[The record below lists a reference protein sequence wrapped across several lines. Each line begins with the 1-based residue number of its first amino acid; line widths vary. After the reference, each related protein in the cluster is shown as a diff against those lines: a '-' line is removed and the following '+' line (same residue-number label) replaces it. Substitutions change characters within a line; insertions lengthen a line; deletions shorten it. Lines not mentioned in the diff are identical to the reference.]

1 MAEQRR
7 KLRLGE
13 LMVQQGLISQDQL
26 RIALIE
32 QEQNDLPLG
41 RQLVRLGFVTE
52 AMVRDIVAHTIGQ
65 ESIDLFS
72 VVADLDALKM
82 VPQDFSRRYHLLPVA
97 YDDVTKTMVV
107 AMADMFNVVA
117 LDQLRAMLGGQIQL
131 KPVLAAEAQLEEYI
145 DQFYGYEL
153 SVDGILREIETGE
166 IDYQSLSAGGDEYTQ
181 PVVRLVG
188 ALLMD
193 AVKRGA
199 SDIHF
204 EPEFAFLRIRY
215 RIDGVLQQ
223 IRSLH
228 KSYWGGVAVRLKVVS
243 GLDIAETRAP
253 QDGRLN
259 MNLCGRPID
268 FRVSTHPTIHGE
280 NIVLRVLDREKS
292 IIPMERMGLRPNTLD
307 ELRLMMTRP
316 EGIVI
321 VTGPTGSGKT
331 TTLYSLLSHRNTEAV
346 NIMTLEDPVEY
357 PVNMM
362 RQTSVAEVNKVDFAN
377 GIRSIMRQDPD
388 IILVGEIR
396 DADTATMAFRAAM
409 TGHQVF
415 STLHTNSALG
425 AFPRLTD
432 IGILP
437 DIMAGNIIG
446 VVAQRLVRVLC
457 PHCKESHKPDDLER
471 KILRLKPSYKP
482 QIYKAKGCKHCNQ
495 NGYRGRMAIIE
506 LLRIDSDMDS
516 LISRKAHLDELQKLA
531 LDKGFITLAEDGV
544 RRILEG
550 YTSVAEV
557 MRVIDLTSRMNAN
570 SIRDINFLNPSITN
584 ASVKKISRS
593 ATSKTSTL

>member
-7 KLRLGE
+7 KLRIGE
-13 LMVQQGLISQDQL
+13 LMVQQGLISDDQL

-32 QEQNDLPLG
+32 QEHNDLPLG

-52 AMVRDIVAHTIGQ
+52 AMVRDTLASTIGT
-65 ESIDLFS
+65 ESIDLS
-72 VVADLDALKM
+72 TVVADIEALQM

-97 YDDVTKTMVV
+97 YEEASRVMVV
-107 AMADMFNVVA
+107 AMADLFNVVA

-131 KPVLAAEAQLEEYI
+131 KPVLAAEAQLEEFI

-166 IDYQSLSAGGDEYTQ
+166 IDYQSLSAAGNEYTQ

-188 ALLMD
+188 SLLMD

-204 EPEFAFLRIRY
+204 EPEHAFLRIRY

-223 IRSLH
+223 IRSVH

-292 IIPMERMGLRPNTLD
+292 IIPMERMGLRENTLN

-316 EGIVI
+316 EGILI

-331 TTLYSLLSHRNTEAV
+331 TTLYSLLSSQNTTEV

-357 PVNMM
+357 PVTMM

-396 DADTATMAFRAAM
+396 DEDTATMAFRAAM

-425 AFPRLTD
+425 VFPRLTD

-457 PHCKESHKPDDLER
+457 PHCKEAYTPDDFER
-471 KILRLKPSYKP
+471 KILRLKPNDKP
-482 QIYKAKGCKHCNQ
+482 QIFRAKGCEQCNL

-506 LLRIDSDMDS
+506 LLRIDSDMDA
-516 LISRKAHLDELQKLA
+516 LISRRAHLDELQKMA
-531 LDKGFITLAEDGV
+531 FDKGFITLAADGV

-550 YTSVAEV
+550 HTSVTEV
-557 MRVIDLTSRMNAN
+557 MRVIDLTSR
-570 SIRDINFLNPSITN
+570 
-584 ASVKKISRS
+584 IS
-593 ATSKTSTL
+593 A

>member
-1 MAEQRR
+1 MTEQRR

-13 LMVQQGLISQDQL
+13 LMMQQGLISQDQL

-32 QEQNDLPLG
+32 QEQNNIPLG
-41 RQLVRLGFVTE
+41 RQLVRLGFVSE
-52 AMVRDIVAHTIGQ
+52 SMVRDLVAHTIGQ
-65 ESIDLFS
+65 ESIDLS
-72 VVADLDALKM
+72 TVVADNDALRM
-82 VPQDFSRRYHLLPVA
+82 VPEDFSRRYHLLPVA
-97 YDDVTKTMVV
+97 YEDITKTMIV

-131 KPVLAAEAQLEEYI
+131 KPVMAAEAQLEEHI

-166 IDYQSLSAGGDEYTQ
+166 IDYQSLTADGDEYTQ

-193 AVKRGA
+193 AVKRAA

-223 IRSLH
+223 VRSIH
-228 KSYWGGVAVRLKVVS
+228 KSYWPGIAVRLKVIS
-243 GLDIAETRAP
+243 GMDIAETRSP

-292 IIPMERMGLRPNTLD
+292 IIPLERMGLRTSTLAQ
-307 ELRLMMTRP
+307 LKLMMTRP
-316 EGIVI
+316 EGILV

-331 TTLYSLLSHRNTEAV
+331 TTLYSLLSHLNDETV

-357 PVNMM
+357 PVTMM
-362 RQTSVAEVNKVDFAN
+362 RQTSVAEVNKIDFAN

-396 DADTATMAFRAAM
+396 DQDTATMAFRAAM

-432 IGILP
+432 IGISP

-457 PHCKESHKPDDLER
+457 PQCKEPVKPTDEQR
-471 KILRLKPSYKP
+471 KVLGVKRNEAI
-482 QIYKAKGCKHCNQ
+482 QIYKHKGCKRCNQ
-495 NGYRGRMAIIE
+495 TGYRGRMAILE
-506 LLRIDSDMDS
+506 LLRIDADMDS
-516 LISRKAHLDELQKLA
+516 LIARRAHLDELRKMA
-531 LDKGFITLAEDGV
+531 LEKGFTTLADDGV

-550 YTSVAEV
+550 YTSIDEV
-557 MRVIDLTSRMNAN
+557 MRVIDLTSR
-570 SIRDINFLNPSITN
+570 LGQ
-584 ASVKKISRS
+584 
-593 ATSKTSTL
+593 

>member
-26 RIALIE
+26 RIALME
-32 QEQNDLPLG
+32 QDQNNIPLG

-52 AMVRDIVAHTIGQ
+52 AMVRDLVAHTIGQ
-65 ESIDLFS
+65 ESVDLTN
-72 VVADLDALKM
+72 VIADAEALKM
-82 VPQDFSRRYHLLPVA
+82 VPEEFACRYHLLPIA
-97 YDDVTKTMVV
+97 YEESTKSLVV

-117 LDQLRAMLGGQIQL
+117 LDQLRAMLGGQIQV
-131 KPVLAAEAQLEEYI
+131 KPVLAGEAQLEEHI

-166 IDYQSLSAGGDEYTQ
+166 IDYQSLQGSGEEYTQ

-204 EPEFAFLRIRY
+204 EPEYAFLRIRY

-228 KSYWGGVAVRLKVVS
+228 KTYWPGIAVRLKVIS
-243 GLDIAETRAP
+243 GMDIAETRSP
-253 QDGRLN
+253 QDGRLQITL
-259 MNLCGRPID
+259 MGRPID
-268 FRVSTHPTIHGE
+268 FRVASHPTIHGE

-292 IIPMERMGLRPNTLD
+292 IIPLERMGLRAETLD
-307 ELRLMMTRP
+307 QLKLMMSRP
-316 EGIVI
+316 EGILI

-331 TTLYSLLSHRNTEAV
+331 TTLYSLLSYVNTEAV

-357 PVNMM
+357 PVTMM
-362 RQTSVAEVNKVDFAN
+362 RQTSVNEVNKVDFAN

-388 IILVGEIR
+388 IILVGEVR
-396 DADTATMAFRAAM
+396 DNDTAEMAFRAAM

-415 STLHTNSALG
+415 TTLHTNSALG
-425 AFPRLTD
+425 TFPRLMD
-432 IGILP
+432 IGISP

-446 VVAQRLVRVLC
+446 VIAQRLVRVLC
-457 PHCKESHKPDDLER
+457 PHCKEAYVPDAEESKL
-471 KILRLKPSYKP
+471 LGLKAGHAT
-482 QIYKAKGCKHCNQ
+482 QIFRHKGCKRCSYT
-495 NGYRGRMAIIE
+495 GYRGRMAIME
-506 LLRIDSDMDS
+506 LLRIDSDLDS
-516 LISRKAHLDELQKLA
+516 MIARRAHFDELRDLA
-531 LDKGFITLAEDGV
+531 LEKGFVTLAEDGI

-550 YTSVAEV
+550 YTSLAEV
-557 MRVIDLTSRMNAN
+557 SRVIDLTGRM
-570 SIRDINFLNPSITN
+570 R
-584 ASVKKISRS
+584 
-593 ATSKTSTL
+593 

>member
-7 KLRLGE
+7 KPRLGE

-26 RIALIE
+26 RIALTE
-32 QEQNDLPLG
+32 QEHSDLPLG
-41 RQLVRLGFVTE
+41 RQLVLLGFVTE
-52 AMVRDIVAHTIGQ
+52 VMVRDVVADTIGYD
-65 ESIDLFS
+65 SIDLS
-72 VVADLDALKM
+72 TIVADVDALKL

-97 YDDVTKTMVV
+97 YEEATKTLVV

-117 LDQLRAMLGGQIQL
+117 LDQLRAMLGGRIQIRPL
-131 KPVLAAEAQLEEYI
+131 LAAEAQLEEYI
-145 DQFYGYEL
+145 DHFYGYEL

-166 IDYQSLSAGGDEYTQ
+166 IDYNSLSAEGEEYTQ

-204 EPEFAFLRIRY
+204 EPEYAFLRIRY
-215 RIDGVLQQ
+215 RIDGVLHQV
-223 IRSLH
+223 RSLH
-228 KSYWGGVAVRLKVVS
+228 KSYWGGVVVRLKVLS

-253 QDGRLN
+253 QDGRLS

-268 FRVSTHPTIHGE
+268 FRVSSHPTINGE

-292 IIPMERMGLRPNTLD
+292 IIPMERMGLRQNTLD
-307 ELRLMMTRP
+307 ELRMMMTRP

-331 TTLYSLLSHRNTEAV
+331 TTLYSLLSYRNTEAV

-357 PVNMM
+357 PVSMM

-388 IILVGEIR
+388 IILVGEVR
-396 DADTATMAFRAAM
+396 DEDTATMAFRAAM

-415 STLHTNSALG
+415 TTLHTNSALG
-425 AFPRLTD
+425 VFPRLSD

-457 PHCKESHKPDDLER
+457 PHCKVPHDLDDLER
-471 KILRLKPSYKP
+471 KILRLKPSDKP
-482 QIYKAKGCKHCNQ
+482 KVFKPKGCKQCNQ

-506 LLRIDSDMDS
+506 LLRIDSDFDS

-531 LDKGFITLAEDGV
+531 LDKGFVTLAEDGV

-550 YTSVAEV
+550 YTSLAEV
-557 MRVIDLTSRMNAN
+557 MRVIDLTSRLN
-570 SIRDINFLNPSITN
+570 S
-584 ASVKKISRS
+584 
-593 ATSKTSTL
+593 

>member
-7 KLRLGE
+7 KPRLGE
-13 LMVQQGLISQDQL
+13 LMVQQGLISPDQL
-26 RIALIE
+26 RIALTE
-32 QEQNDLPLG
+32 QEHSDLPLG
-41 RQLVRLGFVTE
+41 RQLVLLGFVTE
-52 AMVRDIVAHTIGQ
+52 IMVRDVVADTIGF
-65 ESIDLFS
+65 ESIDMS
-72 VVADLDALKM
+72 TIVADVDALNL

-97 YDDVTKTMVV
+97 YEAATKTLVV

-117 LDQLRAMLGGQIQL
+117 LDQLRAMLGGRIQIRPL
-131 KPVLAAEAQLEEYI
+131 LAAEAQLEEYI
-145 DQFYGYEL
+145 DHFYGYEL
-153 SVDGILREIETGE
+153 SVDGILHEIETGE
-166 IDYQSLSAGGDEYTQ
+166 IDYNSLSAGGDEYTQ

-204 EPEFAFLRIRY
+204 EPEYAFLRIRY
-215 RIDGVLQQ
+215 RIDGVLHQV
-223 IRSLH
+223 RSLH
-228 KSYWGGVAVRLKVVS
+228 KSYWGGVVVRLKVLS

-253 QDGRLN
+253 QDGRLS

-268 FRVSTHPTIHGE
+268 FRVSSHPTINGE

-292 IIPMERMGLRPNTLD
+292 IIPMERMGLRPNTLE
-307 ELRLMMTRP
+307 ELRIMMTRP

-331 TTLYSLLSHRNTEAV
+331 TTLYSLLSYRNTEAV

-357 PVNMM
+357 PVSMM

-388 IILVGEIR
+388 IILVGEVR
-396 DADTATMAFRAAM
+396 DEDTATMAFRAAM

-415 STLHTNSALG
+415 TTLHTNSALG
-425 AFPRLTD
+425 VFPRLSD

-457 PHCKESHKPDDLER
+457 PHCKEPHELDDLQR
-471 KILRLKPSYKP
+471 KIMRLKPSDKP
-482 QIYKAKGCKHCNQ
+482 KIFKPKGCKQCNQ
-495 NGYRGRMAIIE
+495 TGYRGRMAIIE

-516 LISRKAHLDELQKLA
+516 LISRRAHLDELQKMA
-531 LDKGFITLAEDGV
+531 MDKGFVTLAEDGV
-544 RRILEG
+544 RRIIEG
-550 YTSVAEV
+550 YTSLAEV
-557 MRVIDLTSRMNAN
+557 MRVIDLTNRLN
-570 SIRDINFLNPSITN
+570 S
-584 ASVKKISRS
+584 
-593 ATSKTSTL
+593 

>member
-32 QEQNDLPLG
+32 QEQNDIPLG
-41 RQLVRLGFVTE
+41 RQLVRLGFVSET
-52 AMVRDIVAHTIGQ
+52 MVRDLVAHTIGQ
-65 ESIDLFS
+65 ESIDLTT
-72 VVADLDALKM
+72 VVADSDALKM
-82 VPQDFSRRYHLLPVA
+82 VPEDFSRRYHLLPVA
-97 YDDVTKTMVV
+97 YEDTTNTMIV

-145 DQFYGYEL
+145 DQFYDYEL

-166 IDYQSLSAGGDEYTQ
+166 IDYQSLQTESDEYTQ

-193 AVKRGA
+193 AVKKGA

-223 IRSLH
+223 VRSLH
-228 KSYWGGVAVRLKVVS
+228 KSYWPGVSVRLKVVS
-243 GLDIAETRAP
+243 GMDIAETRSA
-253 QDGRLN
+253 QDGRIN

-292 IIPMERMGLRPNTLD
+292 IIPLERMGLRTSTLE
-307 ELRLMMTRP
+307 ELKLMMTRP
-316 EGIVI
+316 EGILV

-331 TTLYSLLSHRNTEAV
+331 TTLYSLLSHKNTESV
-346 NIMTLEDPVEY
+346 NVMTLEDPVEY
-357 PVNMM
+357 PVALM
-362 RQTSVAEVNKVDFAN
+362 RQTSVSEVNKVDFAN

-388 IILVGEIR
+388 IILVGEVR
-396 DADTATMAFRAAM
+396 DEDTATMAFRAAM

-415 STLHTNSALG
+415 TTLHTNSALG
-425 AFPRLTD
+425 AFPRLSD
-432 IGILP
+432 IGISP
-437 DIMAGNIIG
+437 DIMSGNIIG

-457 PHCKESHKPDDLER
+457 PHCKEGGKPSPEER
-471 KILRLKPSYKP
+471 KILRLKRTEAAEIFKP
-482 QIYKAKGCKHCNQ
+482 KGCKKCNLT
-495 NGYRGRMAIIE
+495 GYRGRMAIIE
-506 LLRIDSDMDS
+506 LLRIDDEMDA
-516 LISRKAHLDELQKLA
+516 LIARRAHLDELRTMA
-531 LDKGFITLAEDGV
+531 LDKGFSTLAEDGV

-550 YTSVAEV
+550 YTSIEEV
-557 MRVIDLTSRMNAN
+557 TRVIDLTSR
-570 SIRDINFLNPSITN
+570 INN
-584 ASVKKISRS
+584 
-593 ATSKTSTL
+593 

>member
-1 MAEQRR
+1 MAEMMEQRR

-13 LMVQQGLISQDQL
+13 LMVQQGLISHDQL

-32 QEQNDLPLG
+32 QEQNNIPLG
-41 RQLVRLGFVTE
+41 RQLVRLGFVSET
-52 AMVRDIVAHTIGQ
+52 MVRDLVAHTIGQ
-65 ESIDLFS
+65 ESIDLTT
-72 VVADLDALKM
+72 VVADADALNM
-82 VPQDFSRRYHLLPVA
+82 VPEDFSRRYHLLPVA
-97 YDDVTKTMVV
+97 YEEPNKTMIV

-131 KPVLAAEAQLEEYI
+131 KPVLAAEAQLEEHI

-166 IDYQSLSAGGDEYTQ
+166 IDYQSLATEGDEYTQ

-223 IRSLH
+223 VRSLH
-228 KSYWGGVAVRLKVVS
+228 KSYWPGIAVRLKVVS
-243 GLDIAETRAP
+243 GMDIAETRSP

-268 FRVSTHPTIHGE
+268 FRVSTHPTINGE

-292 IIPMERMGLRPNTLD
+292 IIPLERMGLRTATLD
-307 ELRLMMTRP
+307 QLKLMMTRP
-316 EGIVI
+316 EGILV

-331 TTLYSLLSHRNTEAV
+331 TTLYSLLSHQNTEDV

-357 PVNMM
+357 PVSLM

-396 DADTATMAFRAAM
+396 DEDTATMAFRAAM

-415 STLHTNSALG
+415 TTLHTNSALG

-432 IGILP
+432 IGISP

-457 PHCKESHKPDDLER
+457 PHCKEPHKPSDEER
-471 KILRLKPSYKP
+471 KILGVKRNEAIQVFKH
-482 QIYKAKGCKHCNQ
+482 KGCKRCNQ
-495 NGYRGRMAIIE
+495 TGYRGRMAIIE
-506 LLRIDSDMDS
+506 LLRIDAEMDA
-516 LISRKAHLDELQKLA
+516 LIARSAHLDELRALA
-531 LDKGFITLAEDGV
+531 LQKGFSTLADDGV

-550 YTSVAEV
+550 YTSIEEV
-557 MRVIDLTSRMNAN
+557 MRVIDLTSRV
-570 SIRDINFLNPSITN
+570 IH
-584 ASVKKISRS
+584 
-593 ATSKTSTL
+593 

>member
-7 KLRLGE
+7 KLRIGE
-13 LMVQQGLISQDQL
+13 LMVQQGLISDDQL

-32 QEQNDLPLG
+32 QEHNDLPLG

-52 AMVRDIVAHTIGQ
+52 AMVRDTLASTIGT
-65 ESIDLFS
+65 ESIDLS
-72 VVADLDALKM
+72 TVVADIEALQM

-97 YDDVTKTMVV
+97 YEAASRIMVV
-107 AMADMFNVVA
+107 AMADLFNVVA
-117 LDQLRAMLGGQIQL
+117 LDQLRAMLGGQIQI
-131 KPVLAAEAQLEEYI
+131 KPVLAAEAQLEEFI

-166 IDYQSLSAGGDEYTQ
+166 IDYQSLSAAGNEYTQ

-188 ALLMD
+188 SLLMD

-204 EPEFAFLRIRY
+204 EPEHAFLRIRY

-292 IIPMERMGLRPNTLD
+292 IIPMERMGLREDTLN

-316 EGIVI
+316 EGILI

-331 TTLYSLLSHRNTEAV
+331 TTLYSLLSSQNTTEV

-357 PVNMM
+357 PVTMM

-396 DADTATMAFRAAM
+396 DEDTATMAFRAAM

-425 AFPRLTD
+425 VFPRLTD

-446 VVAQRLVRVLC
+446 VVAQRLVRLLC
-457 PHCKESHKPDDLER
+457 PHCKEAHTPDDFER
-471 KILRLKPSYKP
+471 KILRLKPNDTP
-482 QIYKAKGCKHCNQ
+482 QIFKAKGCQQCNM

-506 LLRIDSDMDS
+506 LLRIDGDMDA
-516 LISRKAHLDELQKLA
+516 LISRRAHLDELQKMA
-531 LDKGFITLAEDGV
+531 FDKGFVTLAADGV

-550 YTSVAEV
+550 HTSVTEV
-557 MRVIDLTSRMNAN
+557 MRVIDLTSR
-570 SIRDINFLNPSITN
+570 
-584 ASVKKISRS
+584 IS
-593 ATSKTSTL
+593 A

>member
-32 QEQNDLPLG
+32 QEQNDIPLG
-41 RQLVRLGFVTE
+41 RQLVRLGFVSET
-52 AMVRDIVAHTIGQ
+52 MVRDLVAHTIGQ
-65 ESIDLFS
+65 ESIDLTT
-72 VVADLDALKM
+72 VVADSDALKM
-82 VPQDFSRRYHLLPVA
+82 VPEDFSRRYHLLPVA
-97 YDDVTKTMVV
+97 YEDSTKTMIV

-131 KPVLAAEAQLEEYI
+131 KPLLAAEAQLEEYI
-145 DQFYGYEL
+145 DQFYDYEL

-166 IDYQSLSAGGDEYTQ
+166 IDYQSLQTESDEYTQ

-193 AVKRGA
+193 AVKKGA

-223 IRSLH
+223 VRSLH
-228 KSYWGGVAVRLKVVS
+228 KSYWPGVSVRLKVVS
-243 GLDIAETRAP
+243 GMDIAETRSA
-253 QDGRLN
+253 QDGRIN

-292 IIPMERMGLRPNTLD
+292 IIPLERMGLRTSTLE
-307 ELRLMMTRP
+307 ELKLMMTRP
-316 EGIVI
+316 EGILV

-331 TTLYSLLSHRNTEAV
+331 TTLYSLLSHKNTESV
-346 NIMTLEDPVEY
+346 NVMTLEDPVEY
-357 PVNMM
+357 PVALM
-362 RQTSVAEVNKVDFAN
+362 RQTSVSEVNKVDFAN

-388 IILVGEIR
+388 IILVGEVR
-396 DADTATMAFRAAM
+396 DEDTATMAFRAAM

-415 STLHTNSALG
+415 TTLHTNSALG
-425 AFPRLTD
+425 AFPRLSD
-432 IGILP
+432 IGISP
-437 DIMAGNIIG
+437 DIMSGNIIG

-457 PHCKESHKPDDLER
+457 PHCKEGSKPSVAER
-471 KILRLKPSYKP
+471 KILGLKRTEAAE
-482 QIYKAKGCKHCNQ
+482 IFHAKGCKKCNLT
-495 NGYRGRMAIIE
+495 GYRGRMAIIE
-506 LLRIDSDMDS
+506 LLRIDDEMDA
-516 LISRKAHLDELQKLA
+516 LIARRAHLDELRTMA
-531 LDKGFITLAEDGV
+531 LDKGFTTLAEDGV

-550 YTSVAEV
+550 YTSIEEV
-557 MRVIDLTSRMNAN
+557 TRVIDLTSR
-570 SIRDINFLNPSITN
+570 INN
-584 ASVKKISRS
+584 
-593 ATSKTSTL
+593 

>member
-7 KLRLGE
+7 KIRLGE

-32 QEQNDLPLG
+32 QEHNDLPLG

-52 AMVRDIVAHTIGQ
+52 AMVRDTVAHTIGTD
-65 ESIDLFS
+65 SIDLTT
-72 VVADLDALKM
+72 VVADFEALQM

-97 YDDVTKTMVV
+97 YDALTRTMVV
-107 AMADMFNVVA
+107 AMADLFNVVA

-131 KPVLAAEAQLEEYI
+131 KPVLAAEAQLEEVI

-166 IDYQSLSAGGDEYTQ
+166 IDYQSLSADDNEYTQ

-204 EPEFAFLRIRY
+204 EPELAFLRIRY

-228 KSYWGGVAVRLKVVS
+228 KSYWGGLAVRLKVVS

-292 IIPMERMGLRPNTLD
+292 IIPMERMGLRPETLD
-307 ELRLMMTRP
+307 ELQLMMTRP
-316 EGIVI
+316 EGILI

-331 TTLYSLLSHRNTEAV
+331 TTLYSLLTHQNTEAV

-357 PVNMM
+357 PVTMM

-396 DADTATMAFRAAM
+396 DADTAMMAFRAAM

-457 PHCKESHKPDDLER
+457 PHCKEKHKPDDLER
-471 KILRLKPSYKP
+471 KILQLKANDQTPIYKP
-482 QIYKAKGCKHCNQ
+482 KGCQHCNQ
-495 NGYRGRMAIIE
+495 TGYRGRMAIIE
-506 LLRIDSDMDS
+506 LLRIDTDMDA
-516 LISRKAHLDELQKLA
+516 LISRRAHLDELKKVA

-550 YTSVAEV
+550 YTSVSEV
-557 MRVIDLTSRMNAN
+557 MRVIDLTSR
-570 SIRDINFLNPSITN
+570 ITN
-584 ASVKKISRS
+584 
-593 ATSKTSTL
+593 

>member
-13 LMVQQGLISQDQL
+13 LMMQQGLITEDQL

-32 QEQNDLPLG
+32 QEQNNIPLG
-41 RQLVRLGFVTE
+41 RQLVRLGFVSET
-52 AMVRDIVAHTIGQ
+52 MVRDLVAHTIGQ
-65 ESIDLFS
+65 ESIDLTT
-72 VVADLDALKM
+72 VVADGEALKM
-82 VPQDFSRRYHLLPVA
+82 VPEDFARRYHLLPVA
-97 YDDVTKTMVV
+97 YDEANKSLLV

-131 KPVLAAEAQLEEYI
+131 KPVLAAEAELDDFT

-166 IDYQSLSAGGDEYTQ
+166 IDYQSLTANGDEYTQ

-204 EPEFAFLRIRY
+204 EPEYAFLRIRY

-223 IRSLH
+223 VRSLH
-228 KSYWGGVAVRLKVVS
+228 KSYWPGIAVRLKVVC
-243 GLDIAETRAP
+243 GMDIAETRSP

-292 IIPMERMGLRPNTLD
+292 IIPLERMGLRNNTLE
-307 ELRLMMTRP
+307 ELKLMMTRP
-316 EGIVI
+316 EGILV

-331 TTLYSLLSHRNTEAV
+331 TTLYSLLSHQNTEAV

-357 PVNMM
+357 PVTMM

-396 DADTATMAFRAAM
+396 DEDTATMAFRAAM

-425 AFPRLTD
+425 TFPRLLD
-432 IGILP
+432 IGISP

-446 VVAQRLVRVLC
+446 VVAQRLIRILC
-457 PHCKESHKPDDLER
+457 PHCKESAKPTDDER
-471 KILRLKPSYKP
+471 MILRVKQTEAI
-482 QIYKAKGCKHCNQ
+482 QIFKHKGCKRCNFT
-495 NGYRGRMAIIE
+495 GYRGRMAIME
-506 LLRIDSDMDS
+506 LLRIDSDLDAM
-516 LISRKAHLDELQKLA
+516 IARRAHQDELRKVA
-531 LDKGFITLAEDGV
+531 LEKGFITLADDGV

-550 YTSVAEV
+550 YTSIQEV
-557 MRVIDLTSRMNAN
+557 MRVIDLTSR
-570 SIRDINFLNPSITN
+570 IRH
-584 ASVKKISRS
+584 
-593 ATSKTSTL
+593 

>member
-1 MAEQRR
+1 
-7 KLRLGE
+7 
-13 LMVQQGLISQDQL
+13 MVQQGLISQDQL

-32 QEQNDLPLG
+32 QEQNNIPLG
-41 RQLVRLGFVTE
+41 RQLVRLGFVSE
-52 AMVRDIVAHTIGQ
+52 NMVRDLVAHTIGQ
-65 ESIDLFS
+65 ESIDLTT
-72 VVADLDALKM
+72 VVADVDALNM
-82 VPQDFSRRYHLLPVA
+82 VPEDFSRRYHLLPVA
-97 YDDVTKTMVV
+97 YEDATKTMIV

-131 KPVLAAEAQLEEYI
+131 KPVLAAEAQLEEHI

-166 IDYQSLSAGGDEYTQ
+166 IDYQSLATDGDEYTQ

-204 EPEFAFLRIRY
+204 EPEYAFLRIRY

-228 KSYWGGVAVRLKVVS
+228 KSYWPGIAVRLKVVS
-243 GLDIAETRAP
+243 GMDIAETRSP

-268 FRVSTHPTIHGE
+268 FRVSTHPTINGE

-292 IIPMERMGLRPNTLD
+292 IIPLERMGLRTSTL
-307 ELRLMMTRP
+307 EQLKLMMTRP
-316 EGIVI
+316 EGILI

-331 TTLYSLLSHRNTEAV
+331 TTLYSLLSHQNTEDV

-357 PVNMM
+357 PVSLM

-388 IILVGEIR
+388 IILVGEVR
-396 DADTATMAFRAAM
+396 DEDTATMAFRAAM

-415 STLHTNSALG
+415 TTLHTNSALG

-432 IGILP
+432 IGISP

-457 PHCKESHKPDDLER
+457 PHCKESAKPSDDER
-471 KILRLKPSYKP
+471 KILGVKRNEAI
-482 QIYKAKGCKHCNQ
+482 QIFKHKGCKRCNQ
-495 NGYRGRMAIIE
+495 TGYRGRMAIIE
-506 LLRIDSDMDS
+506 LLRIDADMDA
-516 LISRKAHLDELQKLA
+516 LIARRAHLDELRKVA
-531 LDKGFITLAEDGV
+531 LDKGFSTLADDGV

-550 YTSVAEV
+550 YTSIEEV
-557 MRVIDLTSRMNAN
+557 MRVIDLTAR
-570 SIRDINFLNPSITN
+570 
-584 ASVKKISRS
+584 VYQ
-593 ATSKTSTL
+593 